1 MSKLRIV
8 TKEEWKGM
16 KVSAV
21 EHRSGVERRKRA
33 RRKEISPNKPNGINT
48 VLTAEKP
55 ILTTRETAELL
66 GVTQQT
72 IKNYIYAGKL
82 KSVKTPGGRYRI
94 YRSDIIKLGYL
105 KKPTK

>member
-1 MSKLRIV
+1 
-8 TKEEWKGM
+8 M

-21 EHRSGVERRKRA
+21 EHRSGVERRKSD
-33 RRKEISPNKPNGINT
+33 RRKELSPNKPKGMKKT
-48 VLTAEKP
+48 VLTSEKP
-55 ILTTRETAELL
+55 LLTTRETAELL

-94 YRSDIIKLGYL
+94 YRSDLIK
-105 KKPTK
+105 

>member
-1 MSKLRIV
+1 
-8 TKEEWKGM
+8 M
-16 KVSAV
+16 KASAL
-21 EHRSGVERRKRA
+21 ERRGGAERRKRD
-33 RRKEISPNKPNGINT
+33 RR
-48 VLTAEKP
+48 EKIHP
-55 ILTTRETAELL
+55 SKSTKVVPTDQKAILTTRETAELL

>member
-1 MSKLRIV
+1 
-8 TKEEWKGM
+8 M
-16 KVSAV
+16 KASAV
-21 EHRSGVERRKRA
+21 EHRSGAERRQRD
-33 RRKEISPNKPNGINT
+33 RRKEIFPSKSMKVVPTDK
-48 VLTAEKP
+48 KP

-105 KKPTK
+105 KKPTQ

>member
-1 MSKLRIV
+1 
-8 TKEEWKGM
+8 M
-16 KVSAV
+16 KVFA
-21 EHRSGVERRKRA
+21 GGQWNGPERRKKD
-33 RRKEISPNKPNGINT
+33 RRKEIYSSKPIAST
-48 VLTAEKP
+48 VEKA

-66 GVTQQT
+66 KVTQQT

-105 KKPTK
+105 KKPTQ